1 MKHFVRWICGTA
13 VLTLLFSRYLPLGW
27 PVILSSAIAA
37 GVLTAG
43 LSWSDASWT
52 EAFLAVFVFE
62 FVVGNVNTMDEAI
75 FFHLVPVKLLSP
87 ALAGGLVVSLLLGV
101 VLAFVP
107 PLRNP
112 PAARR
117 REAPSKMWTRVPLL
131 VVAYVVIYFI
141 AGLIVRPYVIACYRS
156 YPLPGLGELLVVEAI
171 RGLLYLGAAW
181 PWLWL
186 LRANRL
192 RAAVFLGAAYSIIG
206 GIAPLLLPNPLMPAH
221 IRLAHGIE
229 IGISNFLFGVLVGCL
244 LLRKPVPVGDRVT
257 QPALS

>member
-1 MKHFVRWICGTA
+1 MKHIVRWICGTA
-13 VLTLLFSRYLPLGW
+13 VLTLLFSRYLALGW
-27 PVILSSAIAA
+27 PVILSSALAA
-37 GVLTAG
+37 GVLTLG
-43 LSWSDASWT
+43 LSWSDANWT
-52 EAFLAVFVFE
+52 QAFLAVFAFE
-62 FVVGNVNTMDEAI
+62 FVVGHVNTMDEAV
-75 FFHLVPVKLLSP
+75 FFHVVPVNELSP

-107 PLRNP
+107 LLRNP
-112 PAARR
+112 PAATR
-117 REAPSKMWTRVPLL
+117 REAPPKMWARVPLL
-131 VVAYVVIYFI
+131 VVAYIVSYFI
-141 AGLIVRPYVIACYRS
+141 AGLIVRPYVIAFYRS
-156 YPLPGLGELLVVEAI
+156 KPLPGLAEILAVEAI

-192 RAAVFLGAAYSIIG
+192 RAAVFFGAAYSIIG

-229 IGISNFLFGVLVGCL
+229 IGISNFVFGALVGCVL
-244 LLRKPVPVGDRVT
+244 LGKSAPVKNRVT